1 MQHAAYLD
9 GVPAP
14 APHARLAAL
23 AILSCLRLS
32 YLILSYLAS
41 ILSPPTTTYACPTRL
56 HTTHTTHTRHYNHH
70 HNARRRHPTR
80 HSYLHASFPDLQPL
94 AFYRLTLTMS
104 SPTGLSRAALLSDT
118 RSSLACSQ
126 ALAHAALPIAT
137 DACLP
142 SGFSSLCPRV
152 LRAANT
158 LPSLVA
164 WSQGL
169 SACLALRLGENTGS
183 YVGKTGSDLNPNH
196 LLVSVSHP
204 TASRSCRRPSD

>member
-1 MQHAAYLD
+1 MQRSAD
-9 GVPAP
+9 GE
-14 APHARLAAL
+14 PHTRVQPYP
-23 AILSCLRLS
+23 C
-32 YLILSYLAS
+32 YLILSYLDLITPDHHLRVSNAF
-41 ILSPPTTTYACPTRL
+41 PH
-56 HTTHTTHTRHYNHH
+56 HTTHTHHHNHH

-80 HSYLHASFPDLQPL
+80 HGCLHASCPDSRPL
-94 AFYRLTLTMS
+94 AFYRLTLTTS
-104 SPTGLSRAALLSDT
+104 SPTGLSRAALLSNT

-169 SACLALRLGENTGS
+169 SACLALRLGGNTGS

>member
-1 MQHAAYLD
+1 MQCSPDGRRQPHTRVPQPYL
-9 GVPAP
+9 
-14 APHARLAAL
+14 
-23 AILSCLRLS
+23 LSCLD
-32 YLILSYLAS
+32 LIS
-41 ILSPPTTTYACPTRL
+41 ILSPPATTYASPTRFHII
-56 HTTHTTHTRHYNHH
+56 HTTHTHHHNH

-80 HSYLHASFPDLQPL
+80 HGYLHASCPDSRPL

-104 SPTGLSRAALLSDT
+104 SPTGLSRAALLSNT

-137 DACLP
+137 DACFP

-169 SACLALRLGENTGS
+169 SACLALRLGGNTGS